1 MRRSESAVDMADRD
15 LQTILYH
22 SPDGNATIDSSDD
35 DQEQTESV
43 ESSGW
48 TLESVTTGKGTE
60 SEETKEA
67 GGKPSVKMVEVETAR
82 DEYEGM
88 WEISPKH
95 IDSPAELIEDNDRSV
110 FWRYRDGVAISGNAE
125 IGVGTSGKTGATCRS
140 GTGGTTFSRMRL
152 GRQSPSSRPCE
163 FSG

>member
-1 MRRSESAVDMADRD
+1 MADRD
-15 LQTILYH
+15 LQTVLHH

-35 DQEQTESV
+35 DQEQTESEEA

-48 TLESVTTGKGTE
+48 ELEAITTGKGTE

-110 FWRYRDGVAISGNAE
+110 FWRYRDGVTISGNAE
-125 IGVGTSGKTGATCRS
+125 IGGGYIRQNWGDVPMREWWDYVQPHEAGT
-140 GTGGTTFSRMRL
+140 
-152 GRQSPSSRPCE
+152 PEPE
-163 FSG
+163 FPAL